1 MNKSRF
7 IFNLMAAFVL
17 LIAGSSLVH
26 AQATRTWVSGV
37 GDDVN
42 PCSRT
47 APCKTF
53 AGAISKTAEGGE
65 IDALD
70 PAGFGTVTI
79 TKAITIDGT
88 TGQGFGGILA
98 SGVNGVN
105 VNITSGNH
113 IADAVVTLR
122 HLSIQ
127 GVSQSPNLAGPSGIS
142 VTNVNR
148 LNVEECYIQNMSTT
162 GIRFSL
168 GANSCQASI
177 KDTTIE
183 NTATGIS
190 STSTGGAAV
199 IQVEHCRFSSMADG
213 VNAIANSFITIRDS
227 YFGGL
232 TGANGGA
239 KASAGTTVN
248 VLNSAFANNNIG
260 VNVVGTV
267 RLSNNDFVNNTTAI
281 SGGTAESANNNKFRG
296 NGADGNTSNVFVVK

>member
-1 MNKSRF
+1 MNKTRF
-7 IFNLMAAFVL
+7 TLNLMAAFVL
-17 LIAGSSLVH
+17 LIAGSSLAH

-70 PAGFGTVTI
+70 PGGFGTITI

-88 TGQGFGGILA
+88 YGAGFAGILT

-105 VNITSGNH
+105 VNITSGTH

-127 GVSQSPNLAGPSGIS
+127 GVSQSPSPAGVSGIS

-148 LNVEECYIQNMSTT
+148 LNVEECYIANMSTT

-168 GANSCQASI
+168 GANSCQAFI
-177 KDTTIE
+177 KDTVFQ

-190 STSTGGAAV
+190 STSTGGIVVA
-199 IQVEHCRFSSMADG
+199 QVNNCQFMAMADG
-213 VNAIANSFITIRDS
+213 INATANSFITVRDS
-227 YFGGL
+227 YFGNL

-239 KASAGTTVN
+239 KAGAGTTVN
-248 VLNSAFANNNIG
+248 VLNSTFASNNIG
-260 VNVVGTV
+260 VNVVGTL
-267 RLSNNDFVNNTTAI
+267 RLSNNEFLNNTTAI
-281 SGGTAESANNNKFRG
+281 AGGTAESANNNKFRG
-296 NGADGNTSNVFVVK
+296 NTADGATTNVFVVK

>member
-1 MNKSRF
+1 MNRTRF
-7 IFNLMAAFVL
+7 TLNLIAAFVL
-17 LIAGSSLVH
+17 LLAGSSLAH

-65 IDALD
+65 IDCLD
-70 PAGFGTVTI
+70 PGGFGTVTI

-88 TGQGFGGILA
+88 TGSGFGGITA

-105 VNITSGNH
+105 VNITGGTH

-127 GVSQSPNLAGPSGIS
+127 GISQSPSLAGVSGIS

-148 LNVEECYIQNMSTT
+148 LNVDECYIANMSTT

-168 GANSCQASI
+168 GANTAQASI
-177 KDTTIE
+177 KDTIIE

-190 STSTGGAAV
+190 STSTGGIAIV
-199 IQVEHCRFSSMADG
+199 QVEHCRFSSMADG
-213 VNAIANSFITIRDS
+213 VNAIANSFITVRDS

-232 TGANGGA
+232 SGANGGA
-239 KASAGTTVN
+239 KAGTGTTVN
-248 VLNSAFANNNIG
+248 VLNSTFANNNIG
-260 VNVVGTV
+260 VNVVGTL
-267 RLSNNDFVNNTTAI
+267 RLSNNEFLNNTTAI
-281 SGGTAESANNNKFRG
+281 AGGTAESANNNKFRG
-296 NGADGNTSNVFVVK
+296 NTADGNTTNVFVVK